1 MNTLLLC
8 AGLALLVSSWVRWDR
23 VGWKYVLTGGP
34 GVMITL
40 LMALMI
46 RQAVVTH
53 NEAWIVLSIFC
64 TFFYLLG
71 AGFFLTWV
79 GQEERW
85 WGRWY

>member
-1 MNTLLLC
+1 
-8 AGLALLVSSWVRWDR
+8 
-23 VGWKYVLTGGP
+23 
-34 GVMITL
+34 MITL